1 MNWEDLFGKSLFAF
15 LVLETKRERDR
26 DSDSREVLTWVVDF
40 FGLSKATELAALSL
54 PRLIIKTCFCFEI
67 IIIMSSRLVVVL
79 YNNNNK
85 IYPKKIIIIII
96 VHGDVGTGIWGERL
110 TKIFSRWIRNMLS
123 SLCVFW
129 LFFSQIVYFFFSLF
143 FF

>member
-1 MNWEDLFGKSLFAF
+1 MNCEDLFGKSLFAF
-15 LVLETKRERDR
+15 LVLETKRERER
-26 DSDSREVLTWVVDF
+26 ERERDSREVLTWVVDF

-85 IYPKKIIIIII
+85 IYPKKKIIIII
-96 VHGDVGTGIWGERL
+96 VHGDVGTGI
-110 TKIFSRWIRNMLS
+110 
-123 SLCVFW
+123 
-129 LFFSQIVYFFFSLF
+129 
-143 FF
+143 

>member
-1 MNWEDLFGKSLFAF
+1 M
-15 LVLETKRERDR
+15 
-26 DSDSREVLTWVVDF
+26 VDF

-54 PRLIIKTCFCFEI
+54 PRLIIKTCFCFEII

-96 VHGDVGTGIWGERL
+96 VHGDVGTGI
-110 TKIFSRWIRNMLS
+110 
-123 SLCVFW
+123 
-129 LFFSQIVYFFFSLF
+129 
-143 FF
+143 

>member
-1 MNWEDLFGKSLFAF
+1 M
-15 LVLETKRERDR
+15 
-26 DSDSREVLTWVVDF
+26 VDF

-85 IYPKKIIIIII
+85 IYPQKKNNNNNS
-96 VHGDVGTGIWGERL
+96 TW
-110 TKIFSRWIRNMLS
+110 
-123 SLCVFW
+123 
-129 LFFSQIVYFFFSLF
+129 
-143 FF
+143 

>member
-1 MNWEDLFGKSLFAF
+1 M
-15 LVLETKRERDR
+15 
-26 DSDSREVLTWVVDF
+26 VDF

-79 YNNNNK
+79 YNNNNNNNNK

-96 VHGDVGTGIWGERL
+96 VHGDVGTGI
-110 TKIFSRWIRNMLS
+110 
-123 SLCVFW
+123 
-129 LFFSQIVYFFFSLF
+129 
-143 FF
+143 